1 MNDQAY
7 RLREMMRQR
16 RERAQVIA
24 VTSGKGGV
32 GKTGLSVNLAIAL
45 AEQDQRVALLD
56 ADLGLANVEVLMGV
70 TSFYNLEHVIE
81 GQKTL
86 PEIMIKG
93 PGGVHVIPGSSGLAR
108 VADLHQEGRERV
120 LAGLKLLGNEVDFVI
135 IDTMAGI
142 GRNATAFA
150 VAADEVLL
158 VATPEPSSIV
168 DAYAMLKTLVGQ
180 RGNVRVRL
188 VVNQAANQQQAQA
201 VAAKLG
207 RVALNYLGRSLPCAG
222 WIPRDPHVSQAV
234 MQSRPLLTTY
244 PDAPASRKIRDLAA
258 AFTARARE
266 ESPASTGGFFRR
278 IAQSFGLAGNG

>member
-1 MNDQAY
+1 MNDQAH

-32 GKTGLSVNLAIAL
+32 GKTGLSVNLSIAL
-45 AEQDQRVALLD
+45 AEQGQRVALLD

-70 TSFYNLEHVIE
+70 TSFFNLEHVIE
-81 GQKTL
+81 GEKTL
-86 PEIMIKG
+86 PEIMIQG
-93 PGGVHVIPGSSGLAR
+93 PGGVRIVPGSSGLAR
-108 VADLHQEGRERV
+108 IADLHQEGRERV
-120 LAGLKLLGNEVDFVI
+120 LSGLRLLQDQMDFVI

-168 DAYAMLKTLVGQ
+168 DAYAMLKTLVGL
-180 RGNVRVRL
+180 RGNVHVRL
-188 VVNQAANQQQAQA
+188 VVNQAVNQQQAQA
-201 VAAKLG
+201 VAVKLG
-207 RVALNYLGRSLPCAG
+207 RVALNYLGRPLPCAG

-234 MQSRPLLTTY
+234 MQSRPLLSVY

-258 AFTARARE
+258 AFTTRVSE
-266 ESPASTGGFFRR
+266 EPSAQTGGFFRR